1 MRIVEVVNATII
13 GGEWKTYAFF
23 DRLGNRLSDEKALYF
38 ANDDEAIDYA
48 RDTWPAQYRRG
59 IEMRC
64 WD

>member
-23 DRLGNRLSDEKALYF
+23 DRLGNRLGDKKALYF
-38 ANDDEAIDYA
+38 ATDDEAIAYA
-48 RDTWPAQYRRG
+48 KNTWPEAYRTG